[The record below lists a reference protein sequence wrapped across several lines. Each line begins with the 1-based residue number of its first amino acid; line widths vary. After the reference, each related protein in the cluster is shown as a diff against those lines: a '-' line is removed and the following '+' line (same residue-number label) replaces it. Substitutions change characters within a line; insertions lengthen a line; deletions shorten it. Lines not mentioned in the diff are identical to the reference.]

1 MLVVLMVLLDGRDGV
16 GGASAGGAS
25 AGGAGREGGTVQA
38 AMCLVHDHDVRP
50 QNVLSFLFSS
60 PPSSTSS
67 FARQHLF
74 RHPAF
79 AHIISSLPPLLATSR
94 RRMPPLI

>member
-50 QNVLSFLFSS
+50 QNVLSFLFSA
-60 PPSSTSS
+60 PRPALLPSHTSTSS
-67 FARQHLF
+67 AIPPLLTLF
-74 RHPAF
+74 RHF
-79 AHIISSLPPLLATSR
+79 HLSSQR
-94 RRMPPLI
+94 RAGECLR